1 MKKKQ
6 NVINIGCRL
15 NSFESNVIKR
25 ILDSNK
31 IKDKVVVNTCAVT
44 NQAVRKSIT
53 AIKKAKKTNPDC
65 KIYVT
70 GCASDIDK
78 EFFSKIK
85 EIDRIIPNKIK
96 TDEEIYTLNGVEEIL
111 QITKKKYLAFQF

>member
-53 AIKKAKKTNPDC
+53 ASKKN
-65 KIYVT
+65 
-70 GCASDIDK
+70 
-78 EFFSKIK
+78 
-85 EIDRIIPNKIK
+85 
-96 TDEEIYTLNGVEEIL
+96 
-111 QITKKKYLAFQF
+111 